1 MEKKL
6 RGCRPLDEINAEYS
20 LSCGKLGDYTY
31 RRTMLGK
38 EIEKLQLR
46 LGELDL
52 EAGSCKQQMDAIAA
66 EEAAKPAEVTPEIPG
81 A

>member
-1 MEKKL
+1 MSQKL
-6 RGCRPLDEINAEYS
+6 KGVRPLDEINVEYS

-31 RRTMLGK
+31 RRTRLGK
-38 EIEKLQLR
+38 EIEKIQLR

-52 EAGSCKQQMDAIAA
+52 EASSCKQQMDAIAA
-66 EEAAKPAEVTPEIPG
+66 EEAAKLAEVTPEIPG